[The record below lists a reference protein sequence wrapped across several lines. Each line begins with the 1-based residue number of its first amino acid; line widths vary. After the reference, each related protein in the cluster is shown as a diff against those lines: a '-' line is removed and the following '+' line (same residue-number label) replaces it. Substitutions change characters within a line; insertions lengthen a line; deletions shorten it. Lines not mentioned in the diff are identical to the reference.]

1 MANRQI
7 IFYKHYFN
15 EFYVDLSEEA
25 RRKLNEVLKMV
36 KIAKKIPI

>member
-15 EFYVDLSEEA
+15 EFYIELKDDV
-25 RRKLNEVLKMV
+25 RTKLKKPHNHKLLWLKN
-36 KIAKKIPI
+36 